1 MNVTQLYDN
10 IVPVEK
16 PVKRNGIPSITAIV
30 YLKVPEDEVSR
41 DRYNNVYD
49 EKTVEYSFTYTEP
62 VEAIE
67 GYTNGVTDVLL
78 SYVSIRTI
86 KNYFELLTKSQ

>member
-67 GYTNGVTDVLL
+67 GYTNGVTDVRL
-78 SYVSIRTI
+78 SYVSIRTV
-86 KNYFELLTKSQ
+86 KDYFELLTKSQ

>member
-1 MNVTQLYDN
+1 MNVTQLYNN

-16 PVKRNGIPSITAIV
+16 PVKRNGMPSITAIV
-30 YLKVPEDEVSR
+30 YLKVLEDEVSR
-41 DRYNNVYD
+41 DKYNNVYD

-86 KNYFELLTKSQ
+86 KNFFELLTKSQ